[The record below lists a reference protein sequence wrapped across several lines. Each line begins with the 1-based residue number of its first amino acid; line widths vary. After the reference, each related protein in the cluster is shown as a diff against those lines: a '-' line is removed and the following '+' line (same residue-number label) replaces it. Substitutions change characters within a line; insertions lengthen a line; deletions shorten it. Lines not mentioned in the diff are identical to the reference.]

1 MSAGAALHRWPAE
14 SARSLLDP
22 AQGPLLPPLRAEIF
36 GPQRFAEHGRCL
48 GLSHQSARVGIG
60 GRSFFPRLRSN
71 IDSLRASQHY
81 IAAMA
86 AQGREVSPAAEWL
99 LDNFHLIDA
108 QLKEVREGLPRDY
121 YRALPILQEPP
132 LAGLPRVYGVAWAF
146 VVHTDGQ
153 FDEELL
159 VQFLAAYQE
168 SCPLD
173 LGEMWALPTT
183 LRVVLIE
190 NLRRLSERLAC
201 DQSAHELADLC
212 ADRASSCSQSGLD
225 RLLPRLQARGVA
237 AAFLTQLS
245 VRLREHQAPAA
256 QRLRAW
262 LQATDA
268 GVVASAP
275 WVAPTA
281 DNLSMGNAVGSLRA
295 IGDAD
300 WTDIVARGSALVRL
314 MMQSPLFRAEHAL
327 TRDRTLHGVERLA
340 RRSGRSELRV
350 ARQLLALMA
359 ATPHTSQAPAAA
371 CFWLQGEGRATL
383 LHALGLK
390 ERGRQMLRAGLH
402 CAALPLYLGS
412 VLAATAFLGGAL
424 LPAGASALAWLLVAL
439 PASEAVIALIHRL
452 ISESVSPAQLPRL
465 ALAEGLGPAQ
475 QVMVVVPALL
485 GDTASSQA
493 LARRLELHYLANREA
508 SAQFAL
514 LSDWPDADAADAP
527 LDDWMLNEAQAA
539 IADLNIRYPTAA
551 GTPHRFLLLH
561 RRREFSQSEQ
571 RWIGW
576 ERKRGKLEQLIA
588 RLAGEGEPE
597 DFVELGELSR
607 LADGTRYLL
616 TLDSDTGLPPGRL
629 RELVGVAAHPFNEPR
644 LAADGRSLVSGY
656 AILQPRIA
664 APLPP
669 RGQRSVFY
677 RLFAGRGGSDPYSA
691 ASSEVYQDLFGEGSF
706 SGKGLLQVQVLHRL
720 LAGRLPEGQVLSHDL
735 LEGALSRAAALSELT
750 LIEDAPQHPDV
761 AAARQHRWM
770 RGDWQLLPFLG
781 LRMRA
786 VNRWKLVDNLR
797 RSLLAPVSLLLLLLA
812 LSGRVMSPWSALALV
827 LLAQSAGTLLGALA
841 GFASQREDLA
851 LWHFYRQALIDLLRA
866 LAAGL
871 WLMWQ
876 LVEQVIGALDAIVR
890 ALYRLLVS
898 RRHLLQ
904 WTTTAAVQAAAE
916 RRLRP
921 LLRRHAPGI
930 VAPLGLLAGLMIA
943 GTPVPGLSLALC
955 LAWCLA
961 PLGIWWA
968 GRPDRPAAELG
979 PSQRAALER
988 IARDTWRFFERCV
1001 GPDDRHLPPD
1011 NLQLLPHEVLAHRTS
1026 PTNIGLYLLSAACA
1040 CEFGWLARR
1049 ALAERLTATLD
1060 SLATL
1065 QRHRG
1070 HFLNW
1075 YDTQSG
1081 QALAPL
1087 YVSSVDSGNLS
1098 GHLLCLAEACL
1109 DFAHRS
1115 EAACEPVSL
1124 AQALRHLAA
1133 RCQRLAWEPDYAFL
1147 YHPKRHLLHIGYR
1160 LAEQQLDTGL
1170 YDLLASESRLTS
1182 LLAIAK
1188 GDVPVRHWAALGR
1201 PFFAHGGRAGLRSW
1215 SGSMFEYL
1223 MPSLMLAEPPGSVL
1237 EQACRVALQEQMDFG
1252 AAHGVPWGLSE
1263 SAYAGRDHTLAYQYA
1278 PQGVPRLAL
1287 RRTPPDEL
1295 VVAPYATALAALLDP
1310 RAALRNF
1317 AALAGLGARGGMGF
1331 IEALDFTPARL
1342 LGNERVTPVATLM
1355 AHHQGM
1361 SLVALTQVLR
1371 GGIVQRWGIASAPL
1385 AAVASLLHERAP
1397 REISRLHVLPPPSL
1411 AGATPRR
1418 AAALMQELRPGQAA
1432 IEPTHLL
1439 GNGRYT
1445 VALRPN
1451 GAGWSQW
1458 REWSLGR
1465 WRDDALRDEHGHFFF
1480 LRRSGAA
1487 RLVSL
1492 SQHPAPDAQA
1502 EYSAQFHADR
1512 VCLDARWSDL
1522 HSRVSIWVSPED
1534 DIEFRQVELRNLGH
1548 EPLDVELCSAFE
1560 PTLSPPRA
1568 DEAHPAFAQL
1578 FVRAEWRAEQQALCF
1593 ERRPRL
1599 PEEAA
1604 LQLVHFLA
1612 DSEPPCV
1619 DLLLQV
1625 DRQQWLGRNH
1635 AVCEPLGT
1643 LQAAPSEGV
1652 ETRATGLDPVCVLA
1666 ARLRIAP
1673 GGKAVLSF
1681 ATAVSDQASVLDA
1694 VLDKCRQPSQVQRA
1708 ALMSATLTSVR
1719 LHELGLSPEN
1729 FAALQTLSTALLLT
1743 LTRVDA
1749 PPEAAC
1755 DRRSLW
1761 RFGISGERPLLLVTV
1776 HAVQGLG
1783 LLRVL
1788 AQALRWW
1795 GFAGVGCD
1803 LVVLNAETSS
1813 YQMALQHELAGLA
1826 ERHAS
1831 AMAGHAG
1838 DLQRCGFHV
1847 LRVDELNAIELET
1860 LQALA
1865 RVRWQADG
1873 RPLHQQVQS
1882 LSAAH
1887 EHERERRRELSS
1899 TPLVPTST
1907 GLQPATAPQGRFVDG
1922 GRAFAFEV
1930 GALLR
1935 PTRPWINVMA
1945 NARFGCQVSEAGG
1958 GYTWA
1963 VNSRLH
1969 QLTAWSNDPVA
1980 DPPSE
1985 WWLVQDLVTRD
1996 AWSLSPSAWC
2006 ADGRR
2011 YDVSHGQGW
2020 TCMEHRRGTL
2030 ALSLTVSVDAQT
2042 AVKQVHVELFN
2053 DGPRPRSLRLLGL
2066 VEWLMGAQRSDRAS
2080 VSCALQRQRLA
2091 HGSVTALHATQ
2102 RECGAGFGG
2111 ATAFLALVQGAGAAT
2126 PDWSCDRR
2134 EVFDA
2139 RGRLVLPD
2147 HLAQRAGTGLDPC
2160 ALLSTELM
2168 LAPGARCERVFL
2180 LGHALSPGAARQLA
2194 AEAATVQPAH
2204 RESEARA
2211 DWDRLLGAATVA
2223 TPDPLFDALVNRWL
2237 LYQVQSCRLWAKA
2250 GFYQAGGASGFRD
2263 QLQDALALAWAAPE
2277 RLRAQL
2283 LASGARQFAAGDV
2296 QHWWHQPGGAGVRTR
2311 CSDDRLWLVHA
2322 CLHYLRA
2329 TGDAAVMD
2337 EPLPFLL
2344 GREVPEGAEDVYET
2358 PGTDGGSASLYE
2370 HAARALD
2377 ASLLSGAHGLP
2388 LMGSG
2393 DWNDGMNRVG
2403 ASGRGESVWLAW
2415 LLCRLIEDFAP
2426 LARARGEFDR
2436 VRNWERVAQGWR
2448 VALQGPAW
2456 DGHWYRRAFFDDGTV
2471 LGTQHGSEARIDLI
2485 AQAWSVLS
2493 GVASPARQQQ
2503 ALRAMQTALVDPAAG
2518 LIRLL
2523 DPPLQW
2529 QRPDA
2534 GYIQAYPPGVRE
2546 NGGQYSHAGVWA
2558 LMAQA
2563 AGGVDDELEPVGD
2576 RVYRYF
2582 RYLSPAHRAADPQMG
2597 PPYGLEP
2604 YAVAGDVYSQ
2614 PPYVGRGGWS
2624 WYTGA
2629 AAWLHRAA
2637 IEAMFGLRLGATRLS
2652 LRPCLPAAWP
2662 RAELRL
2668 QRQGRQMR
2676 FILVRGPVA
2685 EVLALEPGAR
2695 LLSPGQVLMWTEL
2708 PALSSFVVPLG
2719 A

>member
-1 MSAGAALHRWPAE
+1 MNASAALHRWPDE
-14 SARSLLDP
+14 DARELLDT
-22 AQGPLLPPLRAEIF
+22 ARGPLLPALRAEIF
-36 GPQRFAEHGRCL
+36 GPQRFAEHGRSL
-48 GLSHQSARVGIG
+48 GLSHRSAHCAGS
-60 GRSFFPRLRSN
+60 GRSFFPSLRSN
-71 IDSLRASQHY
+71 IDSLRASQRY
-81 IAAMA
+81 IANIA
-86 AQGREVSPAAEWL
+86 AQGGDISPAAEWL

-108 QLKEVREGLPRDY
+108 QLKEVREGLPRGY
-121 YRALPILQEPP
+121 YRELPVLTTPP

-146 VVHTDGQ
+146 VAHTDGQ

-159 VQFLAAYQE
+159 VKFLAAYQE
-168 SCPLD
+168 NCPLD

-201 DQSAHELADLC
+201 DKAARELADLC
-212 ADRASSCSQSGLD
+212 ADQALHCSQSRLD
-225 RLLPRLQARGVA
+225 SLLKRLRARGVA
-237 AAFLTQLS
+237 TAFLTQLAL
-245 VRLREHQAPAA
+245 RLREQQAPAA
-256 QRLRAW
+256 QRLMAW

-268 GVVASAP
+268 GIVPGAP

-281 DNLSMGNAVGSLRA
+281 DNLSVGNAVGSLRA

-314 MMQSPLFRAEHAL
+314 MLSSPLFRAEHAL
-327 TRDRTLHGVERLA
+327 TRDQTLHGIEQLA
-340 RRSGRSELRV
+340 RRSGRSELVV

-359 ATPHTSQAPAAA
+359 ASPQTSLAPAAA
-371 CFWLQGEGRATL
+371 CFWLQGEGRPTL
-383 LHALGLK
+383 MHALGLH
-390 ERGRQMLRAGLH
+390 ERGRQVLKAGLH
-402 CAALPLYLGS
+402 RAALPLYLGS
-412 VLAATAFLGGAL
+412 IFAATALLSAAL
-424 LPAGASALAWLLVAL
+424 LPTGASALAWLLVAL
-439 PASEAVIALIHRL
+439 PASEAVIALVHRL
-452 ISESVSPAQLPRL
+452 ISESLSPTQLPRL
-465 ALAEGLGPAQ
+465 ALVEGLCPEH

-485 GDTASSQA
+485 GDMASSRA

-508 SAQFAL
+508 CAQFAL
-514 LSDWPDADAADAP
+514 LSDWPDADQADAP
-527 LDDWMLNEAQAA
+527 LDGWMLHEAQTA
-539 IADLNIRYPTAA
+539 IADLNTRYPTAA
-551 GTPHRFLLLH
+551 ESPRRFLLLH
-561 RRREFSQSEQ
+561 RRREFSESEQ

-607 LADGTRYLL
+607 QAEGTRYLL

-629 RELVGVAAHPFNEPR
+629 RELVGVAAHPYNEPR

-669 RGQRSVFY
+669 RGQRSAFY

-706 SGKGLLQVQVLHRL
+706 SGKGLLQVQVLHKL

-750 LIEDAPQHPDV
+750 LIEEAPQHPDV

-797 RSLLAPVSLLLLLLA
+797 RSLLAPVSMLLLLLA
-812 LSGRVMSPWSALALV
+812 LSGQLMSPWVALMLV
-827 LLAQSAGTLLGALA
+827 LVAQSAGTLLGALT
-841 GFASQREDLA
+841 GLASQREDLA
-851 LWHFYRQALIDLLRA
+851 RWHFYRQALIDLVRA
-866 LAAGL
+866 FAAGL

-876 LVEQVIGALDAIVR
+876 LVEQVTGALDAIVR

-904 WTTTAAVQAAAE
+904 WTTSAAVQAAAE
-916 RRLRP
+916 PRLQP
-921 LLRRHAPGI
+921 LLRRHAPGMYLS
-930 VAPLGLLAGLMIA
+930 LGLFAGLLMVD
-943 GTPVPGLSLALC
+943 TPVPGLSLALC
-955 LAWCLA
+955 LAWSLA

-968 GRPDRPAAELG
+968 GRPERLAAELSG
-979 PSQRAALER
+979 AQREELER
-988 IARDTWRFFERCV
+988 MARDTWRFFERSV

-1011 NLQLLPHEVLAHRTS
+1011 NLQLLPHEALAHRTS
-1026 PTNIGLYLLSAACA
+1026 PTNVGLYLLSAACA
-1040 CEFGWLARR
+1040 CEFGWIARR
-1049 ALAERLTATLD
+1049 ELVERLTATLD

-1081 QALAPL
+1081 LALAPH

-1098 GHLLCLAEACL
+1098 GHLLCVAEACL
-1109 DFAHRS
+1109 DFALRS
-1115 EAACEPVSL
+1115 EAGHEP
-1124 AQALRHLAA
+1124 AGIAHGLRALAA
-1133 RCQRLAWEPDYAFL
+1133 RCQQLAWEPDYAFL
-1147 YHPKRHLLHIGYR
+1147 YHAKRHLLHIGYR
-1160 LAEQQLDTGL
+1160 LTEQELDTGL

-1201 PFFAHGGRAGLRSW
+1201 PFFARGGRAGLRSW

-1237 EQACRVALQEQMDFG
+1237 DQAGRVALREQMDFG
-1252 AAHGVPWGLSE
+1252 AAHGLPWGMSE

-1295 VVAPYATALAALLDP
+1295 VVAPYATALAAMLDP

-1317 AALAGLGARGGMGF
+1317 AALAALGARGGMGF

-1342 LGNERVTPVATLM
+1342 LGHERVMPVATLM

-1371 GGIVQRWGIASAPL
+1371 AGIVQRWGMACAPI

-1397 REISRLHVLPPPSL
+1397 REISRLHVLPPPAL
-1411 AGATPRR
+1411 AGSLPRR

-1458 REWSLGR
+1458 REWGLSR

-1480 LRRSGAA
+1480 LRRGAGA

-1492 SQHPAPDAQA
+1492 SQHPAPDAEA
-1502 EYSAQFHADR
+1502 EYGAQFHADR
-1512 VCLDARWSDL
+1512 VCLNARWSDL
-1522 HSRVSIWVSPED
+1522 HSRVSVWVSPED
-1534 DIEFRQVELRNLGH
+1534 DIEFRQVELRNLGN
-1548 EPLDVELCSAFE
+1548 EPLELELCSAFE
-1560 PTLSPPRA
+1560 PTLSTPRA
-1568 DEAHPAFAQL
+1568 DEAHPAFVQL
-1578 FVRAEWRAEQQALCF
+1578 FMRAQWLAAQQALRL

-1612 DSEPPCV
+1612 DSEPPCKV
-1619 DLLLQV
+1619 LLLQV
-1625 DRQQWLGRNH
+1625 DRQQWLGRNR
-1635 AVCEPLGT
+1635 AACEPLGA
-1643 LQAAPSEGV
+1643 LQAAPVEGLV
-1652 ETRATGLDPVCVLA
+1652 ELTTGLDPVCVLA
-1666 ARLRIAP
+1666 VRLRIAP
-1673 GGKAVLSF
+1673 GAKAVLTF
-1681 ATAVSDQASVLDA
+1681 ATAVSDQATVLEA
-1694 VLDKCRQPSQVQRA
+1694 VLDKYRQPSQLQRS

-1729 FAALQTLSTALLLT
+1729 FAALQTLNTAMLLT
-1743 LTRVDA
+1743 LARPDA
-1749 PPEAAC
+1749 PAEAGC

-1761 RFGISGERPLLLVTV
+1761 RFGISGERPLLLVTA
-1776 HAVQGLG
+1776 HAIQGLG
-1783 LLRVL
+1783 LLRTL

-1795 GFAGVGCD
+1795 SFAGVGCD

-1826 ERHAS
+1826 ERHA
-1831 AMAGHAG
+1831 AAAAGNAG
-1838 DLQRCGFHV
+1838 DSRRCGFHL
-1847 LRVDELNAIELET
+1847 LRSDELSAIELAT
-1860 LQALA
+1860 LQVLA

-1873 RPLHQQVQS
+1873 RPLHQQV
-1882 LSAAH
+1882 LVLATAR
-1887 EHERERRRELSS
+1887 ERERELRGEMSI
-1899 TPLVPTST
+1899 TPLEVASTDAQPVP
-1907 GLQPATAPQGRFVDG
+1907 APQGHFVDG
-1922 GRAFAFEV
+1922 GSEFAFEV
-1930 GALLR
+1930 SAQLR
-1935 PTRPWINVMA
+1935 PARPWINVIA

-1958 GYTWA
+1958 GYSWA
-1963 VNSRLH
+1963 INSRLH
-1969 QLTAWSNDPVA
+1969 QLTAWSNDAVA
-1980 DPPSE
+1980 DPPAE
-1985 WWLVQDLVTRD
+1985 WWLVQDLVTRE
-1996 AWSLSPSAWC
+1996 AWSLSSSAWGG
-2006 ADGRR
+2006 DGQR

-2020 TCMEHRRGTL
+2020 SSIEHKRGTL
-2030 ALSLTVSVDAQT
+2030 AVSMTICVDAKM
-2042 AVKQVHVELFN
+2042 ALKQVHIELFN
-2053 DGPRPRSLRLLGL
+2053 NGPRPRSLRLLGL
-2066 VEWLMGAQRSDRAS
+2066 AEWLMGAQRSDRAS
-2080 VSCALQRQRLA
+2080 VSCAMQRQRLA
-2091 HGSVTALHATQ
+2091 HGSVTALQATQ
-2102 RECGAGFGG
+2102 RECATGFGD
-2111 ATAFLALVQGAGAAT
+2111 ATAFLALVLDAEAQA

-2134 EVFDA
+2134 ELFDA

-2160 ALLSTELM
+2160 ALLATELV
-2168 LAPGARCERVFL
+2168 LAPGGRCERVFL
-2180 LGHALSPGAARQLA
+2180 LGHAESPSAARQLA
-2194 AEAATVQPAH
+2194 AEAAMVKPAE
-2204 RESEARA
+2204 RAAAARGA
-2211 DWDRLLGAATVA
+2211 WDRLLGAATVT

-2263 QLQDALALAWAAPE
+2263 QLQDVLALAWAAPE

-2283 LASGARQFAAGDV
+2283 LASGSRQFAAGDV
-2296 QHWWHQPGGAGVRTR
+2296 QHWWHEPGGAGVRTR

-2329 TGDAAVMD
+2329 TGDQAVMD
-2337 EPLPFLL
+2337 EELPFLL
-2344 GREVPEGAEDVYET
+2344 GREVPAEAEDVYEA
-2358 PGTDGGSASLYE
+2358 PSSDGGAGTLYE

-2377 ASLLSGAHGLP
+2377 ASLASGVHGLP

-2403 ASGRGESVWLAW
+2403 VAGRGESVWLAW
-2415 LLCRLIEDFAP
+2415 FLCRLVEDFAP

-2436 VRNWERVAQGWR
+2436 ARNWERVAHGWR
-2448 VALQGPAW
+2448 TALQGHAW
-2456 DGHWYRRAFFDDGTV
+2456 DGHWYRRAFFDDGSV
-2471 LGTQHGSEARIDLI
+2471 LGTEQGSEARIDLI

-2503 ALRAMQTALVDPAAG
+2503 ALRAMQAELVDPVAG

-2523 DPPLQW
+2523 DPPLQT
-2529 QRPDA
+2529 QQPDA

-2563 AGGVDDELEPVGD
+2563 AGGVDDEQETVGD

-2582 RYLSPAHRAADPQMG
+2582 RYLSPAHRAADAQMG
-2597 PPYGLEP
+2597 RVYGLEP

-2629 AAWLHRAA
+2629 AAWLQRAA
-2637 IEAMFGLRLGATRLS
+2637 IESMFGLRLSATELS
-2652 LRPCLPAAWP
+2652 LQPCLPASWQ
-2662 RAELRL
+2662 RAELCL
-2668 QRQGRQMR
+2668 QREGREMR
-2676 FILVRGPVA
+2676 FILVRGPVG
-2685 EVLALEPGAR
+2685 EILALEPRAR
-2695 LLSPGQVLMWTEL
+2695 LLPRGQVLLWTEL
-2708 PALSSFVVPLG
+2708 PALSSFVVPLSG
-2719 A
+2719 